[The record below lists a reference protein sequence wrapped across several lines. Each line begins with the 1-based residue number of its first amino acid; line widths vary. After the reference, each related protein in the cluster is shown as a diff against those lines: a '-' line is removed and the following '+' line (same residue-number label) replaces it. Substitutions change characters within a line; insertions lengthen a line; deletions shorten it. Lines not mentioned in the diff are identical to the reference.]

1 MVTKIKN
8 PRRSRQSY
16 ISDFDYEGDGITITN
31 RQRERLISLYNYNIQ
46 NEDDRYNRIC
56 ELDNLT
62 SIEADDIIFQFESA
76 TWS

>member
-1 MVTKIKN
+1 MITKVKN
-8 PRRSRQSY
+8 IRRSRQNY
-16 ISDFDYEGDGITITN
+16 FSDFDYEGDGIIITN

-62 SIEADDIIFQFESA
+62 STEAEDIIFQFESA